1 MNTQNPSAQLLDRAH
16 KAGSSATTAKGAF
29 RALVAKLKIMPTVFA
44 LAKREKRTTTRAAWY
59 AAQHK
64 CRADARYEPMAA
76 KQAKSLRLTTR
87 DMLASCK
94 RLPAG
99 LTTAERAS
107 IQPMREQVSAWR
119 ARPLYVRAFF
129 AAPFAVPDKE
139 RKLAEAHK
147 GNMKESAI
155 CGRYAEYNYAW
166 GALRVHSPG
175 KCVGLSSVGMRETG
189 SNRDWTK
196 RSTLDR
202 KANYFLVYPRV
213 EDRETKGAWTGY
225 LVVPTAYREP
235 DKHLIIK
242 RSEHHICIPGMMLA
256 DVPLTKDDGKRTWR
270 AHIQRR
276 ILSLIAPAAIFI
288 SAARTAKGIARKAVV
303 SGALLADHAL
313 SGMSLTTDAYTAR
326 EIVNWLKSSLSRS
339 LAHPARLSN
348 DLYVTASAES
358 DLVNRYDSRGQF
370 TGVAVLRADGWE
382 HGMDR
387 AECDRETARK
397 AELAAQRARE
407 ARATAK
413 QQRRERLFARLATVP
428 VRAEMVRAEGACM
441 AGIESWC
448 RAHGKSVG
456 ETVPL
461 RTLASDSQ
469 ARAYALRIA
478 HRILASQVTA

>member
-1 MNTQNPSAQLLDRAH
+1 VNTKNPGAQLIERAQ
-16 KAGSSATTAKGAF
+16 KTGSSAATAKGAF
-29 RALVAKLKIMPTVFA
+29 RALVAKLKIMPDVFA
-44 LAKREKRTTTRAAWY
+44 MAKREKRTTTRAAWY

-64 CRADARYEPMAA
+64 RRADARYEPMAA
-76 KQAKSLRLTTR
+76 KQAKSLRLPTR

-99 LTTAERAS
+99 LTAAERAS
-107 IQPMREQVSAWR
+107 IQPMREAVTAWR
-119 ARPLYVRAFF
+119 ARPLYVRAYFST
-129 AAPFAVPDKE
+129 PNGVPDKE
-139 RKLAEAHK
+139 RKLAEVHK
-147 GNMKESAI
+147 GYMGESPI
-155 CGRYAEYNYAW
+155 CARYAEYNYAW

-175 KCVGLSSVGMRETG
+175 KCVLPSSVGMRETG

-202 KANYFLVYPRV
+202 KANYFLAYPRV

-225 LVVPTAYREP
+225 LVVPTAYRQPNKE
-235 DKHLIIK
+235 LVIK
-242 RSEHHICIPGMMLA
+242 RSKHHICIPGMMRA
-256 DVPLTKDDGKRTWR
+256 DVPITKGDGRRVWP

-276 ILSLIAPAAIFI
+276 ILSIIAPAPISFSAVRTGGAKKAAI
-288 SAARTAKGIARKAVV
+288 
-303 SGALLADHAL
+303 SGALLADHAV
-313 SGMSLTTDAYTAR
+313 SGMWLTSDAYTAR
-326 EIVNWLKSSLSRS
+326 EVREWLKTELNRA
-339 LAHPARLSN
+339 LAHPARLSS
-348 DLYVTASAES
+348 DLYVLPSVDADMVTRHDATGA
-358 DLVNRYDSRGQF
+358 Q
-370 TGVAVLRADGWE
+370 TGVAVRRDYGWE
-382 HGMDR
+382 HGVDR

-397 AELAAQRARE
+397 TEIAAQRARE

-413 QQRRERLFARLATVP
+413 QQRRERLFARLATIP

-461 RTLASDSQ
+461 RTLASDNQ

-478 HRILASQVTA
+478 HRILASQVNA